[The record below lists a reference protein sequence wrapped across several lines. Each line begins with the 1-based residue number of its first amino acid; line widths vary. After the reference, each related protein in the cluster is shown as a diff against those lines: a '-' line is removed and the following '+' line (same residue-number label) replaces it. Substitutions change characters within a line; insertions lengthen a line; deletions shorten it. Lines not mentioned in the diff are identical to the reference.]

1 MSARTVISLVAVAAL
16 AGCSSSVPAAEEP
29 APTEAS
35 ASPTATPS
43 EKPSEE
49 PTEEPSEEPTED
61 PDEIIDELTIV
72 SGGDVLIHSSVWEAA
87 AQADGG
93 YDFTFQFAGVED
105 WIAGADLALCS
116 LEVPIAPEGEAPS
129 NYPLF
134 GAPDDLIPSL
144 KAVGFDGCN
153 LATNH
158 TMDRGFPGITRTVD
172 LLEANG
178 MGWHGGARSAEE
190 FDQTQFYVIH
200 TGERD
205 VNVAHISAST
215 LTNGLSAP
223 TDKPWAWYV
232 VGDLGPYE
240 AEDVIEQARQA
251 RANGADLV
259 VVSMHW
265 GTEYVSEPIPEQ
277 VELGQKL
284 ADSGEIDLVYGNH
297 SHVPEP
303 VEKLPGGPNGDG
315 MWVVWSMGNM
325 LSGQRVSSHGY
336 RVNTGILATATVE
349 VPRSGPAHVE
359 RLDWTAITQDSAGGK
374 RLFPLSQLRS
384 GEVSAPTLTAQ
395 EIEAHASATYPV
407 MDSSGPERTEPPTSS
422 STVTPERR

>member
-1 MSARTVISLVAVAAL
+1 MPET
-16 AGCSSSVPAAEEP
+16 
-29 APTEAS
+29 
-35 ASPTATPS
+35 TP
-43 EKPSEE
+43 E
-49 PTEEPSEEPTED
+49 PTPEITTEPEPE
-61 PDEIIDELTIV
+61 PNEIVDELTIV

-87 AQADGG
+87 AQADGS

-134 GAPDDLIPSL
+134 GAPADLIPSL

-158 TMDRGFPGITRTVD
+158 TMDRGFPGIARTVD

-178 MGWHGGARSAEE
+178 MGWHGGARTEEE
-190 FDQTQFYVIH
+190 FNETQFYVIPSE
-200 TGERD
+200 ERD
-205 VNVAHISAST
+205 VTVAHISAST

-223 TDKPWAWYV
+223 ADKPWAWYV
-232 VGDLGPYE
+232 VGDLGPYDVT
-240 AEDVIEQARQA
+240 DVIEQARRA
-251 RANGADLV
+251 RADGADLV

-277 VELGQKL
+277 VELGRQL
-284 ADSGEIDLVYGNH
+284 AESGEIDLVYGNH

-303 VEKLPGGPNGDG
+303 VEKLPGGPDGDG

-325 LSGQRVSSHGY
+325 LSGQQVSSHGY

-349 VPRSGPAHVE
+349 VPRSGPAKVAT
-359 RLDWTAITQDSAGGK
+359 LDWTAITQDSAGGK
-374 RLFPLSQLRS
+374 RLFPLSKLRS
-384 GEVSAPTLTAQ
+384 GEVVAPTLSAR
-395 EIEAHASATYPV
+395 EIEAHAAATYPV
-407 MDSSGPERTEPPTSS
+407 MDPSGPERTEPPTSS
-422 STVTPERR
+422 RTVTPERR